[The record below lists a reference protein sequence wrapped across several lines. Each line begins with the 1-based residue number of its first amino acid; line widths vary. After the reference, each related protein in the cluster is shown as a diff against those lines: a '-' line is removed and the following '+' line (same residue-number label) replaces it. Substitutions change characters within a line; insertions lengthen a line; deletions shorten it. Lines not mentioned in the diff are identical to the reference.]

1 MNGAGEIGAPAE
13 PQIEIRGL
21 QTVRRQIRLGIVGDE
36 LRNARGLEA
45 LQRVGDAFGVGA
57 RGKRTNHVPEMIRRV
72 APKFDD
78 FCVVGQHNPSDR
90 PEIVS
95 IPQILAAHQLG
106 EKPTLASALYLPH
119 PEEFRPG
126 SFPLPWDDSGEQRLV
141 GQFARDHGALV
152 PDRLVT
158 SAKSWLSNPH
168 IDPKQHTLPWRSDS
182 VEEKL
187 SPFECSR
194 LYLQHLKGAF
204 LHAAQAQGRQ
214 WDVGDGQI
222 VVTVPASFDEVARSL
237 TAEAAEAA
245 GLSHV
250 TLLEE
255 PQAAFYAWAARA
267 GRQWRDAV
275 TPGDIILV
283 CDVGGGTADFSLIA
297 VADVAGNL
305 ELERISV
312 GEHILLGGDNMDL
325 ALAYT
330 LQAGLEVEG
339 KSLDA
344 WQFLALVHAA
354 ARAKITLFEDAGLA
368 EAPIAVPSR
377 GSSLFAKTISTALD
391 RATLSQVVLD
401 GFFARTAL
409 EDLPREAPADR
420 TAGIRPALRVRSGD
434 QQAFRPLP
442 HAQPAERAGE
452 RETRARSSDLGPA
465 GRALMP
471 TALLFNG
478 GVFKAGPI
486 RARVLDLLA
495 SWNGGQVVR
504 ELEGFEP
511 DLAVAQ
517 GAAIYGRDRATGKGM
532 RIKAGAARSYYVGL
546 ETSMLAI
553 PGFRPPVKALCVV
566 PQGMQEGTDQLIEGR
581 TFGLV
586 TGEAA
591 EFRFFS
597 SAVRSGDRPGQILPD
612 AERELEETSSWK
624 SSFLLCPMFRQD
636 RPSRCGSRPSSP
648 NSARSNSG

>member
-1 MNGAGEIGAPAE
+1 MTA
-13 PQIEIRGL
+13 RFS
-21 QTVRRQIRLGIVGDE
+21 LGIDLGTS
-36 LRNARGLEA
+36 NCAMA
-45 LQRVGDAFGVGA
+45 LTDLDTD
-57 RGKRTNHVPEMIRRV
+57 RT
-72 APKFDD
+72 
-78 FCVVGQHNPSDR
+78 
-90 PEIVS
+90 EIVP
-95 IPQILAAHQLG
+95 IPQILAANQLG

-126 SFPLPWDDSGEQRLV
+126 PFPLPWDNGLELGIV

-168 IDPKQHTLPWRSDS
+168 IDPKQRTLPWRSDS
-182 VEEKL
+182 AEEKL

-194 LYLQHLKGAF
+194 RYLQHLKGTF
-204 LHAAQAQGRQ
+204 LQTAQAQGRE
-214 WDVGDGQI
+214 WDLSDGQI

-245 GLSHV
+245 GLGHV

-283 CDVGGGTADFSLIA
+283 CDIGGGTADFSLIA
-297 VADVAGNL
+297 VTDVAGNL

-330 LQAGLEVEG
+330 LQARLEAEG

-354 ARAKITLFEDAGLA
+354 ARAKITLFEDASLA

-377 GSSLFAKTISTALD
+377 GSSLFAKTIATVLD
-391 RATLSQVVLD
+391 RASLSQIVLD
-401 GFFARTAL
+401 GFFAQTAL
-409 EDLPREAPADR
+409 DDLPREARR
-420 TAGIRPALRVRSGD
+420 TGLREFGLPYASDPVVSKHLARFLTRSLQNVQASEQLGALVGARASG
-434 QQAFRPLP
+434 P
-442 HAQPAERAGE
+442 
-452 RETRARSSDLGPA
+452 
-465 GRALMP
+465 ALMP
-471 TALLFNG
+471 TAVLFNG

-486 RARVLDLLA
+486 RARMLDLLA
-495 SWNGGQVVR
+495 SWNGEQEVR

-517 GAAIYGRDRATGKGM
+517 GAAIYGQHRATGGGM

-546 ETSMLAI
+546 ETSMPAI

-566 PQGMQEGTDQLIEGR
+566 PQGMQEGTEQLIEGR

-597 SAVRSGDRPGQILPD
+597 SAVRSGDAPGQILPD
-612 AERELEETSSWK
+612 AERELEETRLLEVELPALPDVPAGQVVPVRIEAVVTELGTLELWMRHTNSDRRWK
-624 SSFLLCPMFRQD
+624 IEFQVRTQ
-636 RPSRCGSRPSSP
+636 
-648 NSARSNSG
+648 